1 MGNGM
6 DPEKK
11 GEQAWK
17 NGERDGNE
25 DRITLLLIMEDGGD
39 GNDGDGNGGD
49 GGDGN
54 GIWEMVEME
63 MVRMEMM

>member
-25 DRITLLLIMEDGGD
+25 DRSYLLPI
-39 GNDGDGNGGD
+39 
-49 GGDGN
+49 
-54 GIWEMVEME
+54 VEME
-63 MVRMEMM
+63 MVEMAEMEMGYGRWWRWKW